1 MTQLFVVP
9 NQARGGELAAE
20 EIARAITSSA
30 TGFVLG
36 VATGS
41 SPESTWTALAAHTTP
56 ESLVAVR
63 AFALDEYWD
72 IPKGHPES
80 YQAVVDRQIT
90 RTLHLNPELVRVPG
104 DDGKDREAPQRYEE
118 AIRAAGGIDLQVL
131 GIGRNGHIGFNE
143 PGSSLA
149 SRCRITRLSE
159 QTRQDNSRFFATI
172 EDVPTSCITQGI
184 GTIMEARRLVLLAYG
199 SDKAKVLAAAL
210 EGPVTSGIPASAV
223 QLHADVTIIA
233 DEAAASQI
241 HHHARNY
248 LLEGTP

>member
-9 NQARGGELAAE
+9 NQVRGGQLAAE
-20 EIARAITSSA
+20 QIARAITSSA
-30 TGFVLG
+30 AGFVLG

-41 SPESTWTALAAHTTP
+41 SPESTWTALAAHITP
-56 ESLVAVR
+56 ESLAAVR

-72 IPKGHPES
+72 IPEGHPES
-80 YQAVVDRQIT
+80 YHAVVDRQIT

-104 DDGKDREAPQRYEE
+104 DDGKDQEAPQRYEE
-118 AIRAAGGIDLQVL
+118 DIRAAGGIDLQVL

-159 QTRQDNSRFFATI
+159 QTRRDNSRFFATI
-172 EDVPTSCITQGI
+172 DDVPTSCITQGI

-210 EGPVTSGIPASAV
+210 EGPVTSGVPASAV
-223 QLHADVTIIA
+223 QLHPDVTVIA
-233 DEAAASQI
+233 DEAAASQL
-241 HHHARNY
+241 HHARNY